1 MSLTEALG
9 ISLAIAAILYVAFAI
24 YMRRGGE

>member
-9 ISLAIAAILYVAFAI
+9 ISLAISAVLYIITAI
-24 YMRRGGE
+24 YMRKGGE

>member
-9 ISLAIAAILYVAFAI
+9 ISCAIAAILYVAFAV
-24 YMRRGGE
+24 YMRRGQ